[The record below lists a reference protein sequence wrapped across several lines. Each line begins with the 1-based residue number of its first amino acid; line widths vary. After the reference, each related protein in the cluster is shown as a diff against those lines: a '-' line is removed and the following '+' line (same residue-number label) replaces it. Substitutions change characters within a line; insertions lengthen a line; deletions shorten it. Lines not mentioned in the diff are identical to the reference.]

1 MNLVRNDDERFQLAE
16 SFQVM
21 ADRAEDAETLRALC
35 IDHTAPPAPAGF
47 DEEGRWRF
55 VATIAY
61 GGALFVAVLA
71 LRPDGL
77 LEMTDD
83 EMLVEDVRLRRERMD
98 GLFVVLE
105 PKGEV
110 E

>member
-1 MNLVRNDDERFQLAE
+1 M
-16 SFQVM
+16 
-21 ADRAEDAETLRALC
+21 
-35 IDHTAPPAPAGF
+35 
-47 DEEGRWRF
+47 
-55 VATIAY
+55 ATIAY